1 MAAWKNINIFLLEN
15 HQNEMIIDPV
25 RHYEILKSQ
34 TEKNL
39 AVNHHRQKRIK

>member
-1 MAAWKNINIFLLEN
+1 MKKLQNFLLEN

-34 TEKNL
+34 TGKNL